1 MNNLADINNA
11 IINISLL
18 TVYKNFLC
26 DDVCIKFVVFL
37 EAIKENEEFAKVI
50 ELYTDFISEL
60 YRSEFKGDWSSY
72 VRNFVLSD
80 NNPVSIECARNHSSN
95 IPTFILGSFE
105 YELRILS
112 DIASIKFEDI
122 REVLFAHFPLAKD
135 AINSIPS
142 FDSYKLL
149 FTKDQIQESYKKEGY
164 GVISKYSAF
173 KYAYDDILTP
183 VIAPDEITLDDLKL
197 YDYQKNILKDN
208 TLAFLNGKKA
218 NNILLYGDRG
228 CGKSSSV
235 KAIANEYKNLG
246 LKIIQIYKENISELE
261 NLCEYLANFPS
272 KFIIFIDDLVFD
284 ENDETF
290 SSAKAVLEGSLAKH
304 PDNILIYATTNRR
317 HLIKETF
324 SSREGNEVHLNDTMD
339 EAASLSD
346 RFGITI
352 TFSSPD
358 KKNYLEIVKQLAD
371 ELNIKENKETL
382 FKKAEAFAL
391 LKGNRAPRIAR
402 QFLIAYQANTLN

>member
-1 MNNLADINNA
+1 MNNLSDINNA

-18 TVYKNFLC
+18 TVYKNFLS
-26 DDVCIKFVVFL
+26 DEVCIKFVVLL
-37 EAIKENEEFAKVI
+37 EAIRENEEFAKVV

-60 YRSEFKGDWSSY
+60 YKSEFKGDFSSY
-72 VRNFVLSD
+72 IRNFVLSD
-80 NNPVSIECARNHSSN
+80 NNPVSIECAKNNISN
-95 IPTFILGSFE
+95 IPRYILGAFE

-122 REVLFAHFPLAKD
+122 REVLFAHYPLAKD

-164 GVISKYSAF
+164 GIISKYSAF
-173 KYAYDDILTP
+173 KYSYEEFLKPVLTP
-183 VIAPDEITLDDLKL
+183 DDITLDNLKL
-197 YDYQKNILKDN
+197 YSYQKNILKEN
-208 TLAFLNGKKA
+208 TLSFINGKKA

-246 LKIIQIYKENISELE
+246 LKIIQIYKEDISSLE
-261 NLCEYLANFPS
+261 TLSEYLANFPS

-284 ENDETF
+284 ENDEAF
-290 SSAKAVLEGSLAKH
+290 SSAKAVLEGSLSKH
-304 PDNILIYATTNRR
+304 PNNVLIYATTNRR

-324 SSREGNEVHLNDTMD
+324 LAREGNEVHLNDTMD

-371 ELNIKENKETL
+371 ELNIKEDEEKL
-382 FKKAEAFAL
+382 FRQAEAFAL

-402 QFLIAYQANTLN
+402 QFLMAYQNNTLN